1 MKEVASFW
9 YSKNLKSSLG
19 GGILDKLAFKKNVN
33 NCGLSSLE
41 ILCIKSFIDNNFTF
55 TLYTYDKNNELFNRL
70 QKELK
75 NFYVKD
81 ANEIVDFSEYFDD
94 NRGAGVAAFS
104 DYFRFRMINKSNVAW
119 VDTDMLCLKE
129 FDLSDYV
136 VITQAGSDG
145 HLSPTTSM
153 LKYPQNSELANYL
166 IDESKKIIAGKKM
179 VEWGVIGPVFLA
191 RAIKEL
197 KLEHILKEQEYACAI
212 NWADY
217 QYFTSAS
224 YIDFPQNSVC
234 AHLWTEMWKGFR
246 DLPAINKDIKAP
258 FNSIYERY
266 KRKHNIY
273 EFLEK
278 LSYKL

>member
-1 MKEVASFW
+1 M
-9 YSKNLKSSLG
+9 
-19 GGILDKLAFKKNVN
+19 
-33 NCGLSSLE
+33 
-41 ILCIKSFIDNNFTF
+41 
-55 TLYTYDKNNELFNRL
+55 FNRL

-153 LKYPQNSELANYL
+153 LKYPQNS
-166 IDESKKIIAGKKM
+166 
-179 VEWGVIGPVFLA
+179 
-191 RAIKEL
+191 
-197 KLEHILKEQEYACAI
+197 
-212 NWADY
+212 
-217 QYFTSAS
+217 
-224 YIDFPQNSVC
+224 VC